1 MRVELVPRGL
11 VPPEGGL
18 LVAVHG
24 CWRKVETGV
33 GGGAKGSSA
42 LLDNGEMT
50 VLVSCSSTSDAED
63 GSSSQNS
70 ATWIFL
76 VFDFVI
82 DFLTI
87 GLGTSGSGL
96 LLLIDRDSKDARRA
110 FESSGISE
118 SMLTLSDE
126 LRYLTANDAYVLGQR
141 CGQLQ

>member
-1 MRVELVPRGL
+1 MRVVPGGL

-18 LVAVHG
+18 LVAAHG

-42 LLDNGEMT
+42 LLDDGEMT

-63 GSSSQNS
+63 SSSSQNS

-96 LLLIDRDSKDARRA
+96 LLLIDRDSKDSRRA
-110 FESSGISE
+110 
-118 SMLTLSDE
+118 TD
-126 LRYLTANDAYVLGQR
+126 RKR
-141 CGQLQ
+141 R